1 MNESITKIYLILF
14 YIMLNQI
21 LTYHRQDSL
30 FEIFRRFLVSI
41 VIFRIWLPLTVIMT
55 LLVGHE
61 PITGTNSRRRQIIRR
76 IFEIPSS
83 YRYSLD
89 RLMEGIGKLVMF
101 IWAKTRLKFSKKE
114 RLQRE
119 WHELFYCGE

>member
-1 MNESITKIYLILF
+1 MDERIIELYLILF
-14 YIMLNQI
+14 YIMLNYV
-21 LTYHRQDSL
+21 LTMCKYQYMTAN
-30 FEIFRRFLVSI
+30 FTRFLVSL
-41 VIFRIWLPLTVIMT
+41 VIFRIWFPLTVIMT

-61 PITGTNSRRRQIIRR
+61 PITGTNSRRRQIRRR

-114 RLQRE
+114 RLQKE
-119 WHELFYCGE
+119 WNELFYCGE

>member
-1 MNESITKIYLILF
+1 MNERIIELCLILF

-21 LTYHRQDSL
+21 LTMCRYHSMTAN
-30 FEIFRRFLVSI
+30 FTRFLVSL
-41 VIFRIWLPLTVIMT
+41 VIFRIWFPFTVIMT

-89 RLMEGIGKLVMF
+89 RLMEEIGKLVMF

-114 RLQRE
+114 RLQKE

>member
-21 LTYHRQDSL
+21 LTYHGQDSL

-61 PITGTNSRRRQIIRR
+61 PTTGTNNRRRQIIRR

>member
-1 MNESITKIYLILF
+1 MNERIIELYLILF

-21 LTYHRQDSL
+21 LTYHGQDSL
-30 FEIFRRFLVSI
+30 FVIFRRFLVSI

-55 LLVGHE
+55 LFVGHE

-76 IFEIPSS
+76 VFEIPSS

-89 RLMEGIGKLVMF
+89 RLMEGIGKLVIF